1 MLQCV
6 KDNSCIKYNQDYMK
20 KNRFFGKYYKF
31 ISDDGYT
38 FALIV
43 SHANEGDML
52 QLVTPTK
59 GYFVKNTK
67 SVDINNNVININIHE
82 DDISLEGT
90 ITLGELHPLSK
101 KVMEP
106 FSILPMECKH
116 EIYSMY
122 HRVNGELTLNKNKKI
137 TFTNS
142 LGYIE
147 GDSDHSFPTK
157 YIWYNSVTEECTVTL
172 AIATIPLLRFI
183 NFTGLLCFIKGKG
196 YEYHFCTYNGGK
208 ILSKKEDKIIIK
220 KGKFLFELDI
230 SSLGGH
236 NLKAPTKGNMIRYI
250 KENINVPTKYR
261 LKYKDKI
268 LIELEDPLSSLEY
281 MY

>member
-1 MLQCV
+1 
-6 KDNSCIKYNQDYMK
+6 MK

-38 FALIV
+38 FAFII

-59 GYFVKNTK
+59 GYFVKDTK
-67 SVDINNNVININIHE
+67 SVNINNNVFIINIHE
-82 DDISLEGT
+82 DDISLEGS

-101 KVMEP
+101 KVMGP

-122 HRVNGELTLNKNKKI
+122 HRVNGELILNKNKKI
-137 TFTNS
+137 TFSNS

-147 GDSDHSFPTK
+147 GDSGSSFPTK

-172 AIATIPLLRFI
+172 AIATIPLLGFI
-183 NFTGLLCFIKGKG
+183 NFTGLLCFIKGKD
-196 YEYHFCTYNGGK
+196 YEYRFCTYNGGK
-208 ILSKKEDKIIIK
+208 IISKKEDKIIIR

-261 LKYKDKI
+261 LKCRDKI
-268 LIELEDPLSSLEY
+268 LIEQEDLLSSLEY

>member
-1 MLQCV
+1 
-6 KDNSCIKYNQDYMK
+6 MK

-59 GYFVKNTK
+59 GYFVKDTK
-67 SVDINNNVININIHE
+67 SVNINNNVISINIHE
-82 DDISLEGT
+82 DGILLEGS

-101 KVMEP
+101 KVMGP

-137 TFTNS
+137 PFSNS

-147 GDSDHSFPTK
+147 GDSGSSFPTK
-157 YIWYNSVTEECTVTL
+157 YIWYNSVNEECTVTL
-172 AIATIPLLRFI
+172 AIATIPLLGFI
-183 NFTGLLCFIKGKG
+183 NFTGLLCFIKGKD
-196 YEYHFCTYNGGK
+196 YEYRFCTYNGGK
-208 ILSKKEDKIIIK
+208 IISKKEDKIIIK

-250 KENINVPTKYR
+250 KENINVPTKFI
-261 LKYKDKI
+261 LKYKDNV
-268 LIELEDPLSSLEY
+268 LIEQEDELSSLEY

>member
-1 MLQCV
+1 
-6 KDNSCIKYNQDYMK
+6 MK

-38 FALIV
+38 FALII

-59 GYFVKNTK
+59 GYFVKDTK
-67 SVDINNNVININIHE
+67 SVSIDNNVISINIHE

-90 ITLGELHPLSK
+90 LTLGELHPLSK
-101 KVMEP
+101 KVMGP

-122 HRVNGELTLNKNKKI
+122 HRVNGVVTLNKNRKI
-137 TFTNS
+137 IFTNS

-147 GDSDHSFPTK
+147 GDSGHSFPTK
-157 YIWYNSVTEECTVTL
+157 YIWYNSITEECTLTL
-172 AIATIPLLRFI
+172 AIATIPLLGFI
-183 NFTGLLCFIKGKG
+183 NFTGLLCFIKGKD
-196 YEYHFCTYNGGK
+196 YEYRFCTYNGGK
-208 ILSKKEDKIIIK
+208 IISKKEDKIIIK

-230 SSLGGH
+230 SSSGGH

-268 LIELEDPLSSLEY
+268 LIEQEDPLSSLEY